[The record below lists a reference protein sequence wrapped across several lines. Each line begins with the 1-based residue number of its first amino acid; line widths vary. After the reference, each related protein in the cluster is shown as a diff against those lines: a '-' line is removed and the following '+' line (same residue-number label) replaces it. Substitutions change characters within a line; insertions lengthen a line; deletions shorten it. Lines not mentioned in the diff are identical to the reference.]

1 MKRVLLA
8 AVAILVLAVAAT
20 FLSRRQES
28 TAPPPPTARADG
40 AEIGRGEYLA
50 LVGDCLACHTV
61 RGGKPY
67 AGGLELPT
75 PFGKL
80 YTPNITPDPETGIG
94 KWTADDFRRAMHEGL
109 SKDGS
114 YLYPAF
120 PYNNYT
126 RVTRADVDAIYAF
139 FMSLPP
145 VSQPNKPHEMR
156 FPYNQRQLLLGWR
169 TLYFKAGEFKP
180 NPGESAEWN
189 RGAYLVEGLGHCN
202 ACHGT
207 RNMLGAVKDDD
218 VGGGLIPVQNWYAP
232 SLTSNRET
240 GLGDWQVRDIVDLLR
255 TGVSARGAVFG
266 PMSAVVAH
274 SLQNVTLGD
283 LTAMSVYL
291 KAQAEKAAPAAAVQV
306 RPSEQQAGAML
317 KQGARLYEKHCADC
331 HGADGA
337 GVPRVYPPLAKNRS
351 ILMEYSINPIRM
363 VLVGGFPPST
373 EGNPRPYGMP
383 PFAYDLNDQE
393 IAAVVTYIRQSWG
406 NSASAVSPI
415 EVGAARGVKID

>member
-1 MKRVLLA
+1 MAPRSDA
-8 AVAILVLAVAAT
+8 ASISRSSATASPATPCAAA
-20 FLSRRQES
+20 S
-28 TAPPPPTARADG
+28 
-40 AEIGRGEYLA
+40 
-50 LVGDCLACHTV
+50 
-61 RGGKPY
+61 
-67 AGGLELPT
+67 PT
-75 PFGKL
+75 PAASSCRRRSGTL

-94 KWTADDFRRAMHEGL
+94 KWTADDFRRAMHEGI

-240 GLGDWQVRDIVDLLR
+240 GLGDWQSEGHRR
-255 TGVSARGAVFG
+255 
-266 PMSAVVAH
+266 
-274 SLQNVTLGD
+274 
-283 LTAMSVYL
+283 
-291 KAQAEKAAPAAAVQV
+291 PAAHRRV
-306 RPSEQQAGAML
+306 RARRGVRTDVRRRRAQPAERHPRRPDRDVRLPQGAGGEGGAGRSGAGAAERAA
-317 KQGARLYEKHCADC
+317 GRARC
-331 HGADGA
+331 
-337 GVPRVYPPLAKNRS
+337 
-351 ILMEYSINPIRM
+351 
-363 VLVGGFPPST
+363 
-373 EGNPRPYGMP
+373 
-383 PFAYDLNDQE
+383 
-393 IAAVVTYIRQSWG
+393 
-406 NSASAVSPI
+406 
-415 EVGAARGVKID
+415 